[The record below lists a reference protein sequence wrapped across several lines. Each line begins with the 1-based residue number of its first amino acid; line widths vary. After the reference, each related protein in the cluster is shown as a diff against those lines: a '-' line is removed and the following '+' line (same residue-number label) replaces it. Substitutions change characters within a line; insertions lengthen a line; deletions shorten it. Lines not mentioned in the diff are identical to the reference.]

1 MGAYADTLVIIML
14 VIAATVFAV
23 LLVTALV
30 QAVSSLYGMYAK
42 LTWLLVL
49 LATGPI
55 GMIAW
60 FSFGLK
66 SEQRERNIEYIRRW
80 RKTNQVDTTVDLD
93 EFAEASR

>member
-1 MGAYADTLVIIML
+1 MGAFADTLVIIML
-14 VIAATVFAV
+14 VIAAAVFVV

-30 QAVSSLYGMYAK
+30 QLVQSPYGMYAK
-42 LTWLLVL
+42 LAWLLAL

-60 FSFGLK
+60 FSVGFK
-66 SEQRERNIEYIRRW
+66 SAQRERSIEYMRRW
-80 RKTNQVDTTVDLD
+80 RKTNQVDTTVDIE